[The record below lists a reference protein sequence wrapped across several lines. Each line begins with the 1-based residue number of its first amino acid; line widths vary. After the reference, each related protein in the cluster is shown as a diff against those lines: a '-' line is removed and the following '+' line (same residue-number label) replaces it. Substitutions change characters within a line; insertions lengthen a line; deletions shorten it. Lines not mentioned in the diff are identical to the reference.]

1 MKCPE
6 CNSKK
11 TRVSS
16 TDPHPLEDFTKRYC
30 KCLDC
35 RACFT
40 TIEKYANTAHNPGRK
55 KNSFSLNQYQ
65 CQMIKRNKY
74 MLSNKEWAA
83 IYNVSLS
90 TIIKGKNRPASFQ
103 TMQRVYF

>member
-6 CNSKK
+6 CNSKH

-16 TDPHPLEDFTKRYC
+16 TDPHPIEDFTKRYC

-35 RACFT
+35 GLCFT
-40 TIEKYANTAHNPGRK
+40 TIEKYGNTAHNPGRA
-55 KNSFSLNQYQ
+55 KNSFILNSYQ

-74 MLSNKEWAA
+74 MLSNSEWAS

-90 TIIKGKNRPASFQ
+90 TIITAKRKLSSTN
-103 TMQRVYF
+103 